1 MLVERGAK
9 NQGVWEIIDLTFLI
23 VTIMIKQLV
32 IRNLYDLYSYDIK
45 FENEPNIQIITGPNG
60 FGKTTILQIVSHFY
74 SGKFWYFYFLPFSS
88 IDIILSDDIKCTFT
102 KEIQIP
108 KGDNVNTD
116 DKTIVNALLS
126 ISFYERKGLIES
138 EKLDITYISNLL
150 KYNGIDPL
158 ADFDFSQVVERMDV
172 QYNITADS
180 FIQNTFSK
188 ALGLIG
194 DKDFLFIKEQRLI
207 GYLRK
212 SKDSFPIKTVDDI
225 KEYIESFYYLAQKAY
240 NAYSMK
246 VDGTFVKRLSNL
258 SEKSKIKHI
267 KRDVIHK
274 EVLAKIA
281 QYKKYGLVGDLAVV
295 EKLGIHYEEVLKL
308 YLTDLNGKLDILK
321 SFYDKLYLFDSLITS
336 KGLAYKHL
344 EFKDGTMKVISDSTN
359 KEIPLHSLSSGE
371 QNLFVLCYKLVFGLN
386 NQHIVLIDEPEN
398 SLHMAW
404 LDELLSD
411 YEKIAQLSGCQMIIA
426 THSPTFIHG
435 RWDLTYDLCE
445 NGSVQEFKGN

>member
-1 MLVERGAK
+1 
-9 NQGVWEIIDLTFLI
+9 
-23 VTIMIKQLV
+23 MIEHLV
-32 IRNLYDLYSYDIK
+32 IKDLYNLYSYDIK

-88 IDIILSDDIKCTFT
+88 IDLILSDGIKCTFT
-102 KEIQIP
+102 KEINSS
-108 KGDNVNTD
+108 KGDNGDTE
-116 DKTIVNALLS
+116 DKTLVDAFLS
-126 ISFYERKGLIES
+126 ISFYDSKGLIES
-138 EKLDITYISNLL
+138 GKLDIAYISNLL

-172 QYNITADS
+172 LYNITADS
-180 FIQNTFSK
+180 YIHNTFSK
-188 ALGLIG
+188 VLDLLG
-194 DKDFLFIKEQRLI
+194 DKEFLFIKEQRLI

-225 KEYIESFYYLAQKAY
+225 KDYIESFFNLAQKVY
-240 NAYSMK
+240 NAKSMT
-246 VDGTFVKRLSNL
+246 VDGSFVKRLSNM
-258 SEKSKIKHI
+258 SEKSKFKHI
-267 KRDVIHK
+267 KRDAIHE

-281 QYKKYGLVGDLAVV
+281 RYKKYGLVGDLAVV
-295 EKLGIHYEEVLKL
+295 EKLGVHYEEVLKL
-308 YLTDLNGKLDILK
+308 YLSDLNSKLDILK
-321 SFYDKLYLFDSLITS
+321 QFYDKLSLFDGLITS

-411 YEKIAQLSGCQMIIA
+411 YEKIAQLSKCQMIIA

-445 NGSVQEFKGN
+445 NGKVQ

>member
-1 MLVERGAK
+1 
-9 NQGVWEIIDLTFLI
+9 
-23 VTIMIKQLV
+23 MIEHLV
-32 IRNLYDLYSYDIK
+32 IKDLYNLYSYDIK

-88 IDIILSDDIKCTFT
+88 IDLILSDGIKCTFT
-102 KEIQIP
+102 KEINSS
-108 KGDNVNTD
+108 KGDNGDTE
-116 DKTIVNALLS
+116 DKTLVDAFLS
-126 ISFYERKGLIES
+126 ISFYDSKGLIES
-138 EKLDITYISNLL
+138 GKLDIAYISNLL

-172 QYNITADS
+172 LYNITADS
-180 FIQNTFSK
+180 YIHNTFSK
-188 ALGLIG
+188 VLDLLG
-194 DKDFLFIKEQRLI
+194 DKEFLFIKEQRLI

-225 KEYIESFYYLAQKAY
+225 KDYIESFFNLAQKVY
-240 NAYSMK
+240 NAKSMT
-246 VDGTFVKRLSNL
+246 VDGSFVKRLSNM
-258 SEKSKIKHI
+258 SEKSKFKYI
-267 KRDVIHK
+267 KRDAIHE

-281 QYKKYGLVGDLAVV
+281 RYKKYGLVGDLAVV
-295 EKLGIHYEEVLKL
+295 EKLGVHYEEVLKL
-308 YLTDLNGKLDILK
+308 YLSDLNSKLDILK
-321 SFYDKLYLFDSLITS
+321 QFYDKLSLFDGLITS

-411 YEKIAQLSGCQMIIA
+411 YEKIAQLSKCQMIIA

-445 NGSVQEFKGN
+445 NGKVQ

>member
-1 MLVERGAK
+1 
-9 NQGVWEIIDLTFLI
+9 
-23 VTIMIKQLV
+23 MIKQLI
-32 IRNLYDLYSYDIK
+32 IRDLYDLYSYDIK
-45 FENEPNIQIITGPNG
+45 FKNEPNIQIITGPNG

-88 IDIILSDDIKCTFT
+88 LDLILSDGIICTFT
-102 KEIQIP
+102 REIQSP
-108 KGDNVNTD
+108 KGDNDNTL
-116 DKTIVNALLS
+116 VNALLS
-126 ISFYERKGLIES
+126 ISFYDSKGLVES
-138 EKLDITYISNLL
+138 GKLDVAYISNLL

-158 ADFDFSQVVERMDV
+158 ADYDFSQIVERMDV
-172 QYNITADS
+172 RYNITADS

-207 GYLRK
+207 GYLQN

-225 KEYIESFYYLAQKAY
+225 KEYIERFYYLAQKAY
-240 NAYSMK
+240 NAYSMT
-246 VDGTFVKRLSNL
+246 VDGSFVERLSNL
-258 SEKSKIKHI
+258 SVKKNNVKHI
-267 KRDVIHK
+267 KRDTIHR

-321 SFYDKLYLFDSLITS
+321 PFYDKLSLFDGLITS
-336 KGLAYKHL
+336 KGLSYKHL
-344 EFKDGTMKVISDSTN
+344 EFKGNTMKVISDSTN

-386 NQHIVLIDEPEN
+386 DQHIVLVDEPEN

-445 NGSVQEFKGN
+445 NGTVQEFKGN

>member
-1 MLVERGAK
+1 
-9 NQGVWEIIDLTFLI
+9 
-23 VTIMIKQLV
+23 MIKQLI

>member
-1 MLVERGAK
+1 
-9 NQGVWEIIDLTFLI
+9 
-23 VTIMIKQLV
+23 MIKQLI
-32 IRNLYDLYSYDIK
+32 IRDLYDLYSYDIK

-60 FGKTTILQIVSHFY
+60 FGKTTILQIVSYFY

-88 IDIILSDDIKCTFT
+88 IDLILSDGIKCTFT
-102 KEIQIP
+102 REIQSP
-108 KGDNVNTD
+108 KGDNDNTL
-116 DKTIVNALLS
+116 VNALLY
-126 ISFYERKGLIES
+126 ISFYDSKGLVES
-138 EKLDITYISNLL
+138 GKLDVTYISNLL

-158 ADFDFSQVVERMDV
+158 ADYDFSQIVERMDV

-225 KEYIESFYYLAQKAY
+225 KEYIERFYYLAQKAY
-240 NAYSMK
+240 NAYSMT
-246 VDGTFVKRLSNL
+246 VDGSFVERLSNL
-258 SEKSKIKHI
+258 SVKKSNVKHI
-267 KRDVIHK
+267 KRDTIHR

-321 SFYDKLYLFDSLITS
+321 PFYGKLYLFDSLISS

-411 YEKIAQLSGCQMIIA
+411 YEKIAQLSECQMIIA

-445 NGSVQEFKGN
+445 NGTVQEFKGN

>member
-1 MLVERGAK
+1 
-9 NQGVWEIIDLTFLI
+9 
-23 VTIMIKQLV
+23 MIKQLV

-88 IDIILSDDIKCTFT
+88 IDFILSDDVKCTFT
-102 KEIQIP
+102 KKIQSS
-108 KGDNVNTD
+108 KDKCDGSD
-116 DKTIVNALLS
+116 DKSLVDAVVT
-126 ISFYERKGLIES
+126 ISFYNSKGLVES
-138 EKLDITYISNLL
+138 GKLDITYISNLL

-158 ADFDFSQVVERMDV
+158 ADFDFSQVVEKIDL
-172 QYNITADS
+172 QYNDS
-180 FIQNTFSK
+180 VDSYIHKTFSK

-194 DKDFLFIKEQRLI
+194 DNEYLYIKEQRLI

-246 VDGTFVKRLSNL
+246 VDGTFVNRLSNL

-344 EFKDGTMKVISDSTN
+344 EFKDGTMKVIPDSTN

-371 QNLFVLCYKLVFGLN
+371 QNLFVLCYKLIFGLN

-435 RWDLTYDLCE
+435 RWNLTYDLCE

>member
-1 MLVERGAK
+1 
-9 NQGVWEIIDLTFLI
+9 
-23 VTIMIKQLV
+23 MIKQLI
-32 IRNLYDLYSYDIK
+32 IRDLYDLYSYDIK
-45 FENEPNIQIITGPNG
+45 FKNEPNIQIITGPNG

-74 SGKFWYFYFLPFSS
+74 SGKFWYFYFLSFSS
-88 IDIILSDDIKCTFT
+88 IDLILSDGLKCTFT
-102 KEIQIP
+102 REIQSP
-108 KGDNVNTD
+108 KGDNDNTL
-116 DKTIVNALLS
+116 VNALLS
-126 ISFYERKGLIES
+126 ISFYDSKGLVES
-138 EKLDITYISNLL
+138 GKLDVTYISNLL
-150 KYNGIDPL
+150 KNNGIDPL
-158 ADFDFSQVVERMDV
+158 ADYDFSQIVERMDV
-172 QYNITADS
+172 PYNIIVDS
-180 FIQNTFSK
+180 YIRNNFCK
-188 ALGLIG
+188 VLDLLG
-194 DKDFLFIKEQRLI
+194 DKEFLFIKEQRLI

-225 KEYIESFYYLAQKAY
+225 KEYIESFYNLAQKAY
-240 NAYSMK
+240 NAYSMT
-246 VDGTFVKRLSNL
+246 VDGSFVERLSNL
-258 SEKSKIKHI
+258 SVKKSNVKHI

-281 QYKKYGLVGDLAVV
+281 KYKKYGLVGDLAVV

-321 SFYDKLYLFDSLITS
+321 PFYDKLSLFDGLITS
-336 KGLAYKHL
+336 KGLSYKHL
-344 EFKDGTMKVISDSTN
+344 EFKGNTMKVISDSTN

-386 NQHIVLIDEPEN
+386 DQHIVLVDEPEN

-445 NGSVQEFKGN
+445 NGTVQEFKGN